1 MVMSLVWQVFEPLL
15 FGLVGAEVSVEY
27 MNSKV
32 VGVLR
37 FPLFLFFLCFFCCSY
52 CSLLLG
58 EGGGWG
64 GGLRWQ
70 AFNLEI
76 KHEQCY
82 CYKNNCI
89 TTCTCTV
96 SLNYLFAGSHDCYA
110 TLYYRR
116 SADKLIIGE
125 FMCKS
130 TS

>member
-37 FPLFLFFLCFFCCSY
+37 FPLFLFFLFSFCCSY
-52 CSLLLG
+52 CSFL
-58 EGGGWG
+58 GGGG
-64 GGLRWQ
+64 GGLKWQ

-76 KHEQCY
+76 
-82 CYKNNCI
+82 CI
-89 TTCTCTV
+89 TTWTV
-96 SLNYLFAGSHDCYA
+96 SLNYLFAGSHDCYV
-110 TLYYRR
+110 TLYYRE
-116 SADKLIIGE
+116 SADRLIIGE

-130 TS
+130 TTS